1 MILQARNLA
10 RLVWVQVALPPTDD
24 TTGKTPSIDTTPLQ
38 LRRRKTDALKLIL
51 SFVYAVKHYLREEDG
66 LGWEDYVGVLPAWF
80 MRGQS
85 RRQSRRGSISTSHN
99 SVADNAS
106 SSGNSRSASP
116 LIDGSTAP
124 PATKRGRVKR
134 SLDKIHTAK
143 SPLLSRSREYSAI
156 DFEYT
161 EVSIPFPLV

>member
-1 MILQARNLA
+1 
-10 RLVWVQVALPPTDD
+10 VALPPTDD
-24 TTGKTPSIDTTPLQ
+24 TTGKTPSTDITPLQ

-66 LGWEDYVGVLPAWF
+66 LDWEDYVGVLPTGF
-80 MRGQS
+80 MREQS
-85 RRQSRRGSISTSHN
+85 RRSSISTVYN
-99 SVADNAS
+99 SVTDNAS

-116 LIDGSTAP
+116 MIDVPAA
-124 PATKRGRVKR
+124 PATKRVRVKR

-156 DFEYT
+156 DFGQYT